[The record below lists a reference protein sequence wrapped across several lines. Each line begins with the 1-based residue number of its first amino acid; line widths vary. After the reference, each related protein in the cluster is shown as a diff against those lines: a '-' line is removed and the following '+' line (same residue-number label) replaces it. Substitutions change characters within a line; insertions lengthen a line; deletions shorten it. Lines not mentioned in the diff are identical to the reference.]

1 MSEDTKKIA
10 EKEIHNTL
18 RFCNFFIRNVGLS
31 FVDEIPTTYFKKI
44 FVLGYFVAALSLI
57 LLILIGEHAYII
69 YIFHNLV
76 SLEQLIGS
84 NLHIIG
90 YGIIS
95 FGKLLTLWYKKN
107 TFRQVVK
114 ELADIWPVAETNAK
128 AVAIKNSSLKSLRSI
143 EILYVFLN
151 VIGVSFYTLTPV
163 ALHIYRLTRG
173 IPTDLGYVW
182 QLYYPFDQ
190 TKPVVHELVYMYEI
204 FAGMACVSCMLGCDV
219 FFITMASHISM
230 LLRILQVKITSIGTP
245 DGDKLVRESL
255 DCYDEIVAV
264 VKIHQRLI
272 RYGND
277 LEDAF
282 AVVNL
287 INVLLSSVDICCVM
301 FTIVFLD
308 PVMEVSSKFFLGAAL
323 TQMGI
328 VCWYADD
335 IFTTSLGVSDAVYE
349 SGWYNCD
356 IRSRRAL
363 LLMLERSQRPLY
375 FTALKFSPI
384 TLNTYRSILTTSYS
398 YFTLLYTAYRQN

>member
-1 MSEDTKKIA
+1 MSETRTLA

-18 RFCNFFIRNVGLS
+18 LYCNFFIRRVGLS
-31 FVDEIPTTYFKKI
+31 FIDDVPTTNLRKI
-44 FVLGYFVAALSLI
+44 IVLSHFVIATSLAI
-57 LLILIGEHAYII
+57 LILIGEQGYVV
-69 YIFHNLV
+69 YLLSKTV
-76 SLEQLIGS
+76 SVEQLLDG
-84 NLHIIG
+84 NLHVLG
-90 YGIIS
+90 YGIMS

-114 ELADIWPVAETNAK
+114 ELADIWPVAEKNPK
-128 AVAIKNSSLKSLRSI
+128 AVAIKNSSLKSLRSV
-143 EILYVFLN
+143 ETLYVYLTI
-151 VIGVSFYTLTPV
+151 IGACFYNLTPV
-163 ALHIYRLTRG
+163 VLHIYRLIRG

-182 QLYYPFDQ
+182 QLYYPFDKS
-190 TKPVVHELVYMYEI
+190 KPVVHEFVYIYEVS
-204 FAGMACVSCMLGCDV
+204 AGMACVFCMVGCDV
-219 FFITMASHISM
+219 FFITMASHIGM
-230 LLRILQVKITSIGTP
+230 LLRILQVKIRSIGTS
-245 DGDKLVRESL
+245 DGDTVVRGSL

-272 RYGND
+272 KYGND

-301 FTIVFLD
+301 FIIVFLD
-308 PVMEVSSKFFLGAAL
+308 PILEVSSKFFLCAAL
-323 TQMGI
+323 TQMGV

-335 IFTTSLGVSDAVYE
+335 IFRTSLGVSDAVYE

-363 LLMLERSQRPLY
+363 LLMLQRSQRPLY

-384 TLNTYRSILTTSYS
+384 TLNTYTSILTTSYS
-398 YFTLLYTAYRQN
+398 YFTLLYTAYSQN